1 MTSSSLDCP
10 GFFNEKLESSPKIR
24 SAVDSSLSAVA
35 DILQIST
42 LPFFTDY
49 TDHGTRHL
57 TTLIEIADKLIGEPT
72 RELFTAEDAAVL
84 IFSVLLHDL
93 ALHLSEG
100 GFKSIVM
107 PAQGEEHCESTDW
120 GEAWDEFLSEAR
132 HWDDHK
138 LVELFGCNETGAPIA
153 LVRDPF
159 DHYGDLTE
167 SDRKLIGE
175 FIRRH
180 HAQLAYQ
187 FAVRGFPGYDGQI
200 IQFGS
205 FDEEFRELS
214 GIVARSHGYPLRDCI
229 HLCCIQANDALD
241 GALTHRTELLVSGE
255 HDAVLTRTVVSACL
269 IVR

>member
-187 FAVRGFPGYDGQI
+187 FAVRGSPATTVRLFN
-200 IQFGS
+200 S
-205 FDEEFRELS
+205 VR
-214 GIVARSHGYPLRDCI
+214 
-229 HLCCIQANDALD
+229 
-241 GALTHRTELLVSGE
+241 LTKSSENLAELLR
-255 HDAVLTRTVVSACL
+255 AVTATLCGIAFISAAYRL
-269 IVR
+269 MMRSMER